1 MSKAIW
7 KSKNEPDLSLVEN
20 LKSAL
25 NAPDI
30 IARMLVQ
37 RGVDTTDK
45 VNAYFN
51 PRVEDLHDPFLMKD
65 MDKAIER
72 IQLAQEKKE
81 GVLIYGDYD
90 VDGTTSVALAYSFFK
105 DEFDKIDFYIPD
117 RYKEGYGIS
126 NQGIEYAKNAGLSLI
141 IALDCG
147 IRSIDKVEYA
157 KSLGIDFIICDH
169 HLPGDSIPNAAAVL
183 DPKREDCDYPFK
195 ELAGC
200 GIGLKLAQAYAQV
213 YDLDER
219 SYLQYLDY
227 ATLSIASDIVPIEDE
242 NRVIAYFGLKIIN
255 QQPRIGLKQLIKLAV
270 NKEQLSI
277 GDLVF
282 YIGPRINAAGR
293 MKDAKT
299 AVKMLIAEDKAT
311 ADRFVSELQTQ
322 NEERRLVDQQITK
335 DLKVII
341 EQHPS
346 LLDRKT
352 LVFYQEDWH
361 KGVVGIAASRAIE
374 LYYRPTI
381 ILTKGSDNTLVGSA
395 RSVRGFDVHA
405 ALEKCSEHLIQFGGH
420 MYAAGM
426 TLKLENLEAFR
437 EAFESVGAE
446 ILTEE
451 LLTPKVYYDA
461 ELDVNDVNHRFYSI
475 INKMAPFGPA
485 NMTPVFYAKG
495 LKDDGTGKVIGK
507 TAEHLKLNIKRPS
520 GSIPALAFGM
530 ADRFSTIK
538 KADSFEACFQVNENI
553 FRGSRT
559 LQLMLKDIRF
569 TNDV

>member
-37 RGVDTTDK
+37 RGIDTIDK

-65 MDKAIER
+65 MDKAIKR

-105 DEFDKIDFYIPD
+105 DKFDKIDFYIPD

-126 NQGIEYAKNAGLSLI
+126 TQGIDYAKNAGLSLI

-147 IRSIDKVEYA
+147 IQSIDKVEYA

-200 GIGLKLAQAYAQV
+200 GIGLKLAQAYAEV
-213 YDLDER
+213 CDLDER

-242 NRVIAYFGLKIIN
+242 NRVIAHFGLKIIN
-255 QQPRIGLKQLIKLAV
+255 QQPRTGLKQLIKLAV

-299 AVKMLIAEDKAT
+299 AVKMLIAEDEAT

-335 DLKVII
+335 DLKGIV

-426 TLKLENLEAFR
+426 TLKLENLGAFR

>member
-37 RGVDTTDK
+37 RGIDTIDK

-105 DEFDKIDFYIPD
+105 DKFDKIDFYIPD

-126 NQGIEYAKNAGLSLI
+126 TQGIDYAKNAGLSLI

-147 IRSIDKVEYA
+147 IQSIDKVEYA

-200 GIGLKLAQAYAQV
+200 GIGLKLAQAYAEV
-213 YDLDER
+213 CDLDER

-242 NRVIAYFGLKIIN
+242 NRVIAHFGLKIIN
-255 QQPRIGLKQLIKLAV
+255 QQPRTGLKQLIKLAV

-299 AVKMLIAEDKAT
+299 AVKMLIAEDEAT

-335 DLKVII
+335 DLKGIV

-346 LLDRKT
+346 LLNRKT
-352 LVFYQEDWH
+352 LVFYQENWH

-559 LQLMLKDIRF
+559 LQLVLKDIRF

>member
-37 RGVDTTDK
+37 RGIDTVDK

-105 DEFDKIDFYIPD
+105 DKFDKIDFYIPD

-126 NQGIEYAKNAGLSLI
+126 TQGIDYAKNAGLSLI

-147 IRSIDKVEYA
+147 IQSIDKVEYA

-200 GIGLKLAQAYAQV
+200 GIGLKLAQAYAEV
-213 YDLDER
+213 CDLDER

-242 NRVIAYFGLKIIN
+242 NRVIAHFGLKIIN
-255 QQPRIGLKQLIKLAV
+255 QQPRTGLKQLIKLAV

-299 AVKMLIAEDKAT
+299 AVKMLIAEDEAT

-335 DLKVII
+335 DLKGIV

-346 LLDRKT
+346 LLNRKT

-559 LQLMLKDIRF
+559 LQLVLKDIRF

>member
-37 RGVDTTDK
+37 RGIDTIDK

-105 DEFDKIDFYIPD
+105 DKFDKIDFYIPD

-126 NQGIEYAKNAGLSLI
+126 TQGIDYAKNAGLSLI

-200 GIGLKLAQAYAQV
+200 GIGLKLAQAYAEV
-213 YDLDER
+213 CDLDER

-242 NRVIAYFGLKIIN
+242 NRVIAHFGLKIIN
-255 QQPRIGLKQLIKLAV
+255 QQPRTGLKQLIKLAV

-299 AVKMLIAEDKAT
+299 AVKMLIAEDEAT

-335 DLKVII
+335 DLKGIV

-346 LLDRKT
+346 LLNRKT

-495 LKDDGTGKVIGK
+495 LKDDGT
-507 TAEHLKLNIKRPS
+507 
-520 GSIPALAFGM
+520 
-530 ADRFSTIK
+530 
-538 KADSFEACFQVNENI
+538 
-553 FRGSRT
+553 
-559 LQLMLKDIRF
+559 
-569 TNDV
+569 

>member
-7 KSKNEPDLSLVEN
+7 KSKNEPDISLVEN
-20 LKSAL
+20 LKTKL

-37 RGVDTTDK
+37 RGIDSVKK
-45 VNAYFN
+45 VNSFFN
-51 PRVEDLHDPFLMKD
+51 PRVEDLYDPFLMKD

-72 IQLAQEKKE
+72 IQLAQDNKE
-81 GVLIYGDYD
+81 GILIFGDYD
-90 VDGTTSVALAYSFFK
+90 VDGTTSVALVYSFFK
-105 DEFDKIDFYIPD
+105 DKFTKIDFYIPD
-117 RYKEGYGIS
+117 RYNEGYGIS
-126 NQGIEYAKNAGLSLI
+126 NQGIDYAKSAGITLI

-147 IRSIDKVEYA
+147 IRSIDKIEYA

-169 HLPGDSIPNAAAVL
+169 HLPGDSIPNAVAVL
-183 DPKREDCDYPFK
+183 DPKRHDCDYPFK

-213 YDLDER
+213 CGLDER

-242 NRVIAYFGLKIIN
+242 NRVIAYYGLKIIN
-255 QQPRIGLKQLIKLAV
+255 QQPRIGLKQLIKIAV
-270 NKEQLSI
+270 NKEHLSI

-299 AVKMLIAEDKAT
+299 AVKMLIAEDEAT
-311 ADRFVSELQTQ
+311 ANSFVSELQTQ
-322 NEERRLVDQQITK
+322 NEERRVVDQQITK
-335 DLKVII
+335 DLKEIVEKNPI
-341 EQHPS
+341 
-346 LLDRKT
+346 LLNRKT
-352 LVFYQEDWH
+352 LIFYQEDWH

-395 RSVRGFDVHA
+395 RRVRGFDVHA
-405 ALEKCSEHLIQFGGH
+405 ALEKCREHLIQFGGH

-426 TLKLENLEAFR
+426 TLKSEKLDDFR
-437 EAFESVGAE
+437 EAFEAAGADL
-446 ILTEE
+446 LTEE

-461 ELDVNDVNHRFYSI
+461 ELDINDVNYRFYSI

-485 NMTPVFYAKG
+485 NMTPVFYANG
-495 LKDDGTGKVIGK
+495 LKDDGTGKIIGK
-507 TAEHLKLNIKRPS
+507 TAEHLKLNLKRPS
-520 GSIPALAFGM
+520 GPIPALAFGM
-530 ADRFSTIK
+530 ADQFPAIK
-538 KADSFEACFQVNENI
+538 KADSFEACFQINENI
-553 FRGSRT
+553 FRGNRT
-559 LQLMLKDIRF
+559 LQLMLKDIRI

>member
-37 RGVDTTDK
+37 RGIDTIDK

-105 DEFDKIDFYIPD
+105 DKFDKIDFYIPD

-126 NQGIEYAKNAGLSLI
+126 TQGIDYAKNAGLSLI

-147 IRSIDKVEYA
+147 IQSIDKVEYA

-200 GIGLKLAQAYAQV
+200 GIGLKLAQAYAEV
-213 YDLDER
+213 CDLDER

-242 NRVIAYFGLKIIN
+242 NRVIAHFGLKIIN
-255 QQPRIGLKQLIKLAV
+255 QQPRTGLKQLIKLAV

-299 AVKMLIAEDKAT
+299 AVKMLIAEDEAT

-335 DLKVII
+335 DLKGIV

-346 LLDRKT
+346 LLNRKT

-381 ILTKGSDNTLVGSA
+381 ILTKGLDNTLVGSA

-559 LQLMLKDIRF
+559 LQLVLKDIRF

>member
-7 KSKNEPDLSLVEN
+7 KSKNEPDISLVEN
-20 LKSAL
+20 LKTKL

-37 RGVDTTDK
+37 RGIDSVKK
-45 VNAYFN
+45 VNSFFN
-51 PRVEDLHDPFLMKD
+51 PRVEDLYDPFLMKD

-72 IQLAQEKKE
+72 IQLAQDNKE
-81 GVLIYGDYD
+81 GILIFGDYD
-90 VDGTTSVALAYSFFK
+90 VDGTTSVALVYSFFK
-105 DEFDKIDFYIPD
+105 DKFTKIDFYIPD
-117 RYKEGYGIS
+117 RYNEGYGIS
-126 NQGIEYAKNAGLSLI
+126 NQGIDYAKSAGITLI

-147 IRSIDKVEYA
+147 IRSIDKIEYA

-169 HLPGDSIPNAAAVL
+169 HLPGDSIPNAVAVL
-183 DPKREDCDYPFK
+183 DPKRHDCDYPFK

-213 YDLDER
+213 FGLDER

-242 NRVIAYFGLKIIN
+242 NRVIAYYGLKIIN
-255 QQPRIGLKQLIKLAV
+255 QQPRIGLKQLIKIAV
-270 NKEQLSI
+270 NKEHLSI

-299 AVKMLIAEDKAT
+299 AVKMLIAEDEAT
-311 ADRFVSELQTQ
+311 ANSFVSELQTQ
-322 NEERRLVDQQITK
+322 NEERRVVDQQITK
-335 DLKVII
+335 DLKEIVEKNPI
-341 EQHPS
+341 
-346 LLDRKT
+346 LLNRKT
-352 LVFYQEDWH
+352 LIFYQEDWH

-426 TLKLENLEAFR
+426 TLKSEKLDDFR
-437 EAFESVGAE
+437 EAFEAAGADL
-446 ILTEE
+446 LTEE

-461 ELDVNDVNHRFYSI
+461 ELDINDVNYRFYSI

-485 NMTPVFYAKG
+485 NMTPVFYANG
-495 LKDDGTGKVIGK
+495 LKDDGTGKIIGK
-507 TAEHLKLNIKRPS
+507 TAEHLKLNLKRPS
-520 GSIPALAFGM
+520 GPIPALAFGM
-530 ADRFSTIK
+530 ADQFPAIK
-538 KADSFEACFQVNENI
+538 KADSFEACFQINENI
-553 FRGSRT
+553 FRGNRT
-559 LQLMLKDIRF
+559 LQLMLKDIRI